1 MLRLHR
7 LRGWARIG
15 VLVSRLRGMV
25 DNIIAMK
32 VNNPQMDLRNND
44 VIKMVS
50 KLVELD
56 GLDA

>member
-1 MLRLHR
+1 
-7 LRGWARIG
+7 
-15 VLVSRLRGMV
+15 MV

-32 VNNPQMDLRNND
+32 VNNPQMDVRNNE
-44 VIKMVS
+44 VIRMVA

>member
-1 MLRLHR
+1 MDGWLR

-25 DNIIAMK
+25 DDIIALK
-32 VNNPQMDLRNND
+32 VDNPSMDLRNNE
-44 VIKMVS
+44 VIKAVV
-50 KLVELD
+50 KLIELD